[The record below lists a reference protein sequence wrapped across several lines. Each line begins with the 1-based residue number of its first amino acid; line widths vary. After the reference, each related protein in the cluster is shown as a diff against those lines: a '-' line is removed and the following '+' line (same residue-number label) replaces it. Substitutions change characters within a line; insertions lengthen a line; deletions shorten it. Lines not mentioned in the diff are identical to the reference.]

1 MQAKE
6 NFNIETEVLTTN
18 YKMTARNY
26 LNQHKKS
33 FHPLCSFRVL
43 CAALIAIAL
52 VFTGM
57 QVRAQNVLKVPN
69 PPRLVVDDA
78 HLLSGDQ
85 VQILEQKLDAFNDS
99 TSNQIA
105 VVTINSLDDYPIE
118 DYANK
123 LFREWKIGTSK
134 NNNGI
139 LLLISKNDHKIRIEV
154 GYGLEG
160 AITDVMSSDIIA
172 NDLTP
177 NFRNENFYAGIDEAT
192 TSLMEA
198 AAGEYKERGSS
209 DNEDGDG
216 SNILGFIIIIIVIL
230 ILIGRGRGG
239 GKGGGMFSRRGFGS
253 WWLPGMFLGG
263 GSWGRGGGGWSSGGG
278 GFGGGGFGG
287 GGFGG
292 FGGGSSGGGG
302 ASGGW

>member
-1 MQAKE
+1 M
-6 NFNIETEVLTTN
+6 TE
-18 YKMTARNY
+18 RNY
-26 LNQHKKS
+26 LIQHKKIFQS
-33 FHPLCSFRVL
+33 LSCYRFLY
-43 CAALIAIAL
+43 AAFIAIVL
-52 VFTGM
+52 VITGM
-57 QVRAQNVLKVPN
+57 KVSAQNVLPAPN

-78 HLLSGDQ
+78 HLLSSDQ

-105 VVTINSLDDYPIE
+105 VVTINDLDDYPIE

-123 LFREWKIGTSK
+123 LFREWKIGTAK
-134 NNNGI
+134 NNNGV

-160 AITDVMSSDIIA
+160 AITDVMSSDIIT

-192 TSLMEA
+192 TSLMQA
-198 AAGEYKERGSS
+198 AAGEYKERGTRN
-209 DNEDGDG
+209 DDIEGGGNV
-216 SNILGFIIIIIVIL
+216 IGFIIIIFIII

-239 GKGGGMFSRRGFGS
+239 GRGGGMFSRRGVGN

-263 GSWGRGGGGWSSGGG
+263 GNWGSGSGGWSSGS
-278 GFGGGGFGG
+278 GGFGG